1 MSSLSN
7 SQSPNVQGNIE
18 QILNDIESLQQ
29 LEQPLLNSLE
39 TNPNLTPQEQQK
51 IIEKMNQISNMR
63 INLYETTGNVN
74 TFFQNALTSSV
85 GTLKEQVVA
94 IGIVENELNQSKK
107 RLELLESERNN
118 KIRLVEINNYYG
130 DKYAEHS
137 QIMKIVI
144 FTLIPVIILVVLNN
158 KGILPTSIYTAL
170 LIIISAIGGYFF
182 WIRLASIISRD
193 NMNYQEYNWYFDPN
207 SAPTP
212 SSSSSSS
219 SDPWANQNATSTC
232 IGQACCSTGQI
243 WDSSLNQCTGSSTVN
258 TESFVNNM
266 TPTDFNQNEIF
277 NESEFINNVL
287 TKQENG
293 KYKTD
298 YNMGSIQATSSP
310 SFINNFKI

>member
-1 MSSLSN
+1 MSTN
-7 SQSPNVQGNIE
+7 SQSSNVEGNTE
-18 QILNDIESLQQ
+18 QILADIESLQA
-29 LEQPLLNSLE
+29 LEKPLLESLE
-39 TNPNLTPQEQQK
+39 TNPNLTSQEQQT
-51 IIEKMNQISNMR
+51 IIEKLNQISNMR
-63 INLYETTGNVN
+63 INLYETSGNVN

-85 GTLKEQVVA
+85 GTLQEQVVA

-130 DKYAEHS
+130 DKYGEHS

-144 FTLIPVIILVVLNN
+144 FTLIPIIILVVLNN
-158 KGILPTSIYTAL
+158 KGILPSPVYSGL

-193 NMNYQEYNWYFDPN
+193 NMNYQAYNWYFDPN
-207 SAPTP
+207 SAPSSTTSTTSTTS

-219 SDPWANQNATSTC
+219 SDPWTSPTTTC
-232 IGQACCSTGQI
+232 VGQACCSSGQT
-243 WDSSLNQCTGSSTVN
+243 WDSSLNQCTGSSTAT
-258 TESFVNNM
+258 TESFINNM
-266 TPTDFNQNEIF
+266 TPTDFN
-277 NESEFINNVL
+277 ESDFVNKVL

-310 SFINNFKI
+310 SFINNMKI